1 MNKVAYLIKL
11 LLISIFYVGSASAQ
25 VYKYKDKDGVLN
37 YTNVKPKGYGFK
49 TLTFPCYAS
58 DQKCRQISWEN
69 VQLRPAKY
77 ADIIEQAATDSKVDA
92 ALIRAIIHAESAFNP
107 EAESPKGAQGLMQ
120 LMPFN
125 QERLGVSNP
134 FSPEQNIPGGSAH
147 LAELYTQFGDDF
159 DRVVAAYNAGA
170 GAVNKYDGVPP
181 FSETVEYLRRV
192 KILYKRYQRE
202 L

>member
-1 MNKVAYLIKL
+1 MRIYIYT
-11 LLISIFYVGSASAQ
+11 LLILLSLLFAQ
-25 VYKYKDKDGVLN
+25 SLVAKVYKYTDANGIIY
-37 YTNVKPKGYGFK
+37 YTNNKPTGHSFK
-49 TLTFPCYAS
+49 VLTFPCYAGS
-58 DQKCRQISWEN
+58 RKCGQISWEN
-69 VQLRPAKY
+69 VRLMPTKY
-77 ADIIEQAATDSKVDA
+77 ANLIELAAAESSVDA

-125 QERLGVSNP
+125 QQRLGVSNP
-134 FSPEQNIPGGSAH
+134 FLPEQNIPGGAKH
-147 LAELYTQFGDDF
+147 LAELYSQFGDDF

-181 FSETVEYLRRV
+181 FAETVEYLRRV
-192 KILYKRYQRE
+192 KILYRRYGS